1 MEIQNTMNNMKAFK
15 YFTITLLLAGSI
27 AACTGDRTN
36 ATLGGT
42 QDTSTVAGARD
53 TSNADSANRQSP
65 DSTSKGNANPTG
77 KMENDTTKTK

>member
-1 MEIQNTMNNMKAFK
+1 MLLRYKINIMKAFK
-15 YFTITLLLAGSI
+15 YFTIALLLAGSM
-27 AACTGDRTN
+27 AACGDRSK

-42 QDTSTVAGARD
+42 QDTSTVAGSQD
-53 TSNADSANRQSP
+53 TSSADSASKQSP